1 VSTLGISP
9 RRGEVWWVQLDPTKG
24 SEIAKTRPCIV
35 MTSDLVNAR
44 RRTVVV
50 IPISSGPQPA
60 PPLSIAINHEWVDGV
75 AIIDQ
80 IRAAAKERFGNRMGL
95 LSSAEMASVEDGIR
109 QVLALDYR
117 STN

>member
-1 VSTLGISP
+1 VSTLGIIP

-35 MTSDLVNAR
+35 VTSDLVNAR

-60 PPLSIAINHEWVDGV
+60 PPLSIAINHKWVDGV

-80 IRAAAKERFGNRMGL
+80 IRAAAKERFGNRMGEI
-95 LSSAEMASVEDGIR
+95 STQEVAAVEDGIC
-109 QVLALDYR
+109 QVLGLD
-117 STN
+117 